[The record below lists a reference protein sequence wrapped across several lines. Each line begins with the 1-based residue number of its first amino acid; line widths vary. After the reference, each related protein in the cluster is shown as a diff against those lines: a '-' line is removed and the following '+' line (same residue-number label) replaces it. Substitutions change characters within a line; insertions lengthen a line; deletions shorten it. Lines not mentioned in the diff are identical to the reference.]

1 LRNIEREIIVSCL
14 VMHARL
20 QKTFDSLE
28 QQRAG
33 LLNELRPLSAE
44 ILTSA
49 PADKW
54 SIIYILSHLITGE
67 RTGLEYVRKKMLG
80 IDGTPDA
87 GLFEEFKMIGLVISQ
102 RLPFLKFKVPKLIE
116 ERTVVYPDL
125 ATIEKEWDVL
135 RRDWAKILENIPDQ
149 HVNRKIF
156 RHVVAGRLNINQ
168 GLRFFGEH
176 IIHHKPQI
184 QRLIQ
189 DASRG

>member
-1 LRNIEREIIVSCL
+1 
-14 VMHARL
+14 MHGKL

-33 LLNELRPLSAE
+33 LLTELKPLSVE

-49 PADKW
+49 PAGKW
-54 SIIYILSHLITGE
+54 SIVYILSHLITGE
-67 RTGLEYVRKKMLG
+67 RTGLDYVRKKMLG
-80 IDGTPDA
+80 IDATHDA
-87 GLFEEFKMIGLVISQ
+87 GLFEEFKMMGLVMSQ

-116 ERTVVYPDL
+116 ERTVVYTDL

-135 RRDWAKILENIPDQ
+135 RRDWAKMLENIPDQ
-149 HVNRKIF
+149 HVNRMIF
-156 RHVVAGRLNINQ
+156 RHVVAGRLNIDQ